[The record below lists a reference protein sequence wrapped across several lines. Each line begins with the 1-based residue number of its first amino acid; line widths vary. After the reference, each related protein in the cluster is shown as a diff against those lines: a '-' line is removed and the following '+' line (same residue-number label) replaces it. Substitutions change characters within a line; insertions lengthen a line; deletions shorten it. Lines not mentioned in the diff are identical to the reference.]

1 MYRKTLKFSPSPL
14 CLAASEAVFLLL
26 IYHNDETLFLTLV
39 SSPFFLFFIDA
50 TSTGDAGVALQ
61 NRLQNLNTAHGL
73 DPNLTDLSA
82 YNGLSSASAGSH
94 RYISGGPGSQFQIQN
109 NYQNDDFQQTIR
121 SNKSH
126 GTTEAAVSLANV
138 SDPASGGS
146 SNANKS
152 SSGLHHSQ
160 HNYSNIQQPSVPK
173 TTNTSNGGSLTSS
186 RTQSSN
192 ASPSNIMLGPE
203 SPFGGKMK
211 LPLLYS

>member
-1 MYRKTLKFSPSPL
+1 MV
-14 CLAASEAVFLLL
+14 VFLLLL
-26 IYHNDETLFLTLV
+26 IYHNDETLFLTPA
-39 SSPFFLFFIDA
+39 SFTLFFPDA

-61 NRLQNLNTAHGL
+61 NRLQNLNTAGL
-73 DPNLTDLSA
+73 DPNLTDLSQ
-82 YNGLSSASAGSH
+82 YNGLTSASGSH
-94 RYISGGPGSQFQIQN
+94 RYIGSSHLHQN

-126 GTTEAAVSLANV
+126 GTTEAVSLANV

-152 SSGLHHSQ
+152 SNGLHHSQ
-160 HNYSNIQQPSVPK
+160 HNYSNIQQPAVPK

-192 ASPSNIMLGPE
+192 ASPANAMLGPE
-203 SPFGGKMK
+203 SPFGGM
-211 LPLLYS
+211 L